1 MPKTVVENLYLSKI
15 NTNLTDQGDAVH
27 ADMWIGG
34 YVPDDLDH
42 THNSDNWRWVD
53 GKVIERR

>member
-42 THNSDNWRWVD
+42 THNSDIWRWVD
-53 GKVIERR
+53 GTVIERR